1 MKHTPLVF
9 LALVIIGAVIF
20 AAGCIS
26 PASENLK
33 GNWVLIGSGPDN
45 TPITG
50 IINIEITDSNI
61 SGNSGVNNYFGSI
74 TIGPDGKCIISN
86 LGSTKM
92 AGPANLMTQEQQYY
106 NTLKNVTGYKI
117 IDGNLVMTDSDGK
130 TLLTFAEAAT
140 IPTGSWI
147 LDNNTAVTINFL
159 PDGTVNGRAPVNL
172 YFGTYTIS
180 GNNGLVFS
188 AIGSTLIA
196 GEELPML
203 EESAFFAALQNV
215 SGYKI
220 VDGSLVLSDKSGNT
234 LLTFTKTPAIVG
246 KWLLASDKN
255 VTVTFNAGGSLGG
268 QAPVNVYGGS
278 FTTSGNT
285 LSVGDDII
293 STMMAGT
300 EEQMQAEFAFFSALK
315 ESAGYS
321 IVDSNLIIT
330 DKDGKELLVFVP
342 A

>member
-1 MKHTPLVF
+1 MKHTTLVF

-26 PASENLK
+26 PVSETPN

-50 IINIEITDSNI
+50 IITIEITDLNI

-74 TIGPDGKCIISN
+74 TVGPDGKLIISD

-92 AGPANLMTQEQQYY
+92 AGPAHLMTQELEYY
-106 NTLKNVTGYKI
+106 NALKNVTGCKI
-117 IDGNLVMTDSDGK
+117 I
-130 TLLTFAEAAT
+130 
-140 IPTGSWI
+140 
-147 LDNNTAVTINFL
+147 
-159 PDGTVNGRAPVNL
+159 
-172 YFGTYTIS
+172 
-180 GNNGLVFS
+180 
-188 AIGSTLIA
+188 
-196 GEELPML
+196 
-203 EESAFFAALQNV
+203 
-215 SGYKI
+215 
-220 VDGSLVLSDKSGNT
+220 DGSLVLFDKSGIT
-234 LLTFTKTPAIVG
+234 ILIFKEPSAIVG
-246 KWLLASDKN
+246 KWLLASDNN

-268 QAPVNVYGGS
+268 QAPVNIYSGS
-278 FTTSGNT
+278 YTTSGNA

-315 ESAGYS
+315 GSVGYS

-330 DKDGKELLVFVP
+330 DEDGKELLVFVP

>member
-1 MKHTPLVF
+1 MKHTTLVF

-45 TPITG
+45 TPSTG
-50 IINIEITDSNI
+50 IITLNITDSNI
-61 SGNSGVNNYFGSI
+61 SGNSGVNTYFGSI

-92 AGPANLMTQEQQYY
+92 AGPANLMTQEQEYY
-106 NTLKNVTGYKI
+106 TALKNVTGCKI
-117 IDGNLVMTDSDGK
+117 IEGNLVMTDNDGK
-130 TLLTFAEAAT
+130 ILLTFADAAN

-147 LDNNTAVTINFL
+147 LDTNTAVTINFL
-159 PDGTVNGRAPVNL
+159 PDGTVNGRAPVNS
-172 YFGTYTIS
+172 YFGTYTFS
-180 GNNGLVFS
+180 GNNGLAFS
-188 AIGSTLIA
+188 GIGSTLIA
-196 GEELPML
+196 GEAQPML
-203 EESAFFAALQNV
+203 EESTFFAALNNV

-220 VDGSLVLSDKSGNT
+220 VDGSLVLSDTSGTT
-234 LLTFTKTPAIVG
+234 LLTFKETPAIVG

-278 FTTSGNT
+278 YTVTNST

-315 ESAGYS
+315 NSAGYS
-321 IVDSNLIIT
+321 IIDSNLIIT
-330 DKDGKELLVFVP
+330 DKDGKELLVFAP

>member
-1 MKHTPLVF
+1 MKYTALVF
-9 LALVIIGAVIF
+9 LALVITGAIIF

-26 PASENLK
+26 PVSEIPE
-33 GNWVLIGSGPDN
+33 GNWILIGSGPDN
-45 TPITG
+45 IPITG
-50 IINIEITDSNI
+50 IITIEITDYNI
-61 SGNSGVNNYFGSI
+61 SGNSGVNNYIGSV
-74 TIGPDGKCIISN
+74 TIGSDGKLIISD

-92 AGPANLMTQEQQYY
+92 AGSANLMTQEQEYY
-106 NTLKNVTGYKI
+106 NALKNVTGYKI
-117 IDGNLVMTDSDGK
+117 VGDNLVMMDSNGK
-130 TLLTFAEAAT
+130 TLLTFADAAT

-147 LDNNTAVTINFL
+147 LENNTAVTINFL
-159 PDGTVNGRAPVNL
+159 SDGMVNGRAPVNL
-172 YFGTYTIS
+172 YFGTYTFS

-196 GEELPML
+196 GEEQSMQQ
-203 EESAFFAALQNV
+203 ESVFFAALQNV

-220 VDGSLVLSDKSGNT
+220 VDGSLLLFDNSGT
-234 LLTFTKTPAIVG
+234 TILTFKETPAIVG
-246 KWLLASDKN
+246 KWLLASDNN
-255 VTVTFNAGGSLGG
+255 VTVTFNPNGSFGG

-278 FTTSGNT
+278 YTTSGNT

-315 ESAGYS
+315 ESTGYS
-321 IVDSNLIIT
+321 IVDSNLTIT

>member
-1 MKHTPLVF
+1 MF
-9 LALVIIGAVIF
+9 FALVIIGAVIF
-20 AAGCIS
+20 VAGCIS

-33 GNWVLIGSGPDN
+33 GNWVLMGSGSDN
-45 TPITG
+45 TPSTG
-50 IINIEITDSNI
+50 IITLNITDSNI
-61 SGNSGVNNYFGSI
+61 SGNSGVNTYFGSV
-74 TIGPDGKCIISN
+74 TIGSDGKLIISN

-92 AGPANLMTQEQQYY
+92 AGPANLMTQEQEYY
-106 NTLKNVTGYKI
+106 NALKNVTGCKI
-117 IDGNLVMTDSDGK
+117 IEGNLVMTDNDGK
-130 TLLTFAEAAT
+130 ILLTFADAAN

-147 LDNNTAVTINFL
+147 LDTNTAVTINFL
-159 PDGTVNGRAPVNL
+159 PEGTVNGRAPVNS
-172 YFGTYTIS
+172 YFGIYTFS
-180 GNNGLVFS
+180 GNNGLAFS
-188 AIGSTLIA
+188 GIGSTLIA
-196 GEELPML
+196 GEAQPML
-203 EESAFFAALQNV
+203 EESAFFAVLNNV

-220 VDGSLVLSDKSGNT
+220 VDGSLVLSDTSGTT

-268 QAPVNVYGGS
+268 QAPINVYGGS
-278 FTTSGNT
+278 YTTSDNT
-285 LSVGDDII
+285 LSVGDDIV

-321 IVDSNLIIT
+321 IIDSNLIIT
-330 DKDGKELLVFVP
+330 DKDGKQLLVFVP